1 MGTLTKAAR
10 PFLALQREPF
20 SSERTWA
27 FPANALQYPRKRGES
42 TSLRRGDGPSEPRPL
57 LNPCM
62 PGLVPARFLVWK
74 EGREAAHALCATTNE
89 RTKQSVE
96 RSLSLFQLSRRLLSE
111 KEREAMRVPSS
122 FSVHVVV

>member
-1 MGTLTKAAR
+1 MRFSILANVEKAR
-10 PFLALQREPF
+10 PSGEGTALPSLA
-20 SSERTWA
+20 
-27 FPANALQYPRKRGES
+27 
-42 TSLRRGDGPSEPRPL
+42 PL
-57 LNPCM
+57 LRPCM